1 MRHKQQGITFL
12 GLLILVTFVG
22 LFVYAGIR
30 LTPAYLEYMQVKK
43 ALNDVASEQAGSAN
57 ERNLR
62 IALGRRWDVEDI
74 EGIDPKDIEIVRD
87 GDVFTMRA
95 AWDVTA
101 PFVAN
106 VEFLVSFDTSVDVPA
121 R

>member
-12 GLLILVTFVG
+12 GLLILVVFVG

-30 LTPAYLEYMQVKK
+30 LTPSYLEYMQVKK
-43 ALNDVASEQAGSAN
+43 ALTDVAAEQDGSAN

-62 IALGRRWDVEDI
+62 IGLQRRWDIEDI
-74 EGIDPKDIEIVRD
+74 EGIAWQDVEITRD
-87 GDVFTMRA
+87 GNAFTMRA
-95 AWDVTA
+95 AWDDTQ

-106 VEFLVSFDTSVDVPA
+106 VQFLVSFDTQVEVAA

>member
-1 MRHKQQGITFL
+1 MKHKQQGITFL

-30 LTPAYLEYMQVKK
+30 LTPAFLEYMQVKK
-43 ALNDVASEQAGSAN
+43 ALNEVAEEAEGQASE
-57 ERNLR
+57 RDIR
-62 IALGRRWDVEDI
+62 ISLQRRWDIEDI
-74 EGIDPKDIEIVRD
+74 EGLDVRDIEIARD
-87 GDVFTMRA
+87 GDVFTINA

-106 VEFLVSFDTSVDVPA
+106 VQFLVSFDETVEVAA